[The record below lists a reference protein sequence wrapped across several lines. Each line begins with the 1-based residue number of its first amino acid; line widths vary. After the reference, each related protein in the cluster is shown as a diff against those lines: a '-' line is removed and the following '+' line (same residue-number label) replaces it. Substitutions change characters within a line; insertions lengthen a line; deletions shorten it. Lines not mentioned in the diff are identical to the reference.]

1 MSTVLPVRNFSTFTH
16 NKNPCMSIEL
26 SVFKS
31 SLCGISA
38 ADPSVLL
45 REPVSGEGEGSL
57 HSTGAVS
64 GHPSFPE

>member
-1 MSTVLPVRNFSTFTH
+1 
-16 NKNPCMSIEL
+16 
-26 SVFKS
+26 
-31 SLCGISA
+31 
-38 ADPSVLL
+38 L